1 MQNIPSTISITTPTT
16 ELVVQFAI
24 LQLKF
29 VFTRVLEF
37 ALCFAVKYWWVLHQS
52 YITACFCMLLLVLSY
67 IRRHYMTRSFDG
79 ISLNLALRFIFL
91 LQILFA
97 CPLCFIP
104 FLYNYRLYFKLV
116 VLLNYCS
123 LCDDVS
129 PLFIVFRYFVNSSFP
144 LLGRFRIHVNSI
156 TLLLVRTFAS
166 TPALFYKGYFK
177 DDSS

>member
-16 ELVVQFAI
+16 ELVVQSSI

-91 LQILFA
+91 WQILFTCA
-97 CPLCFIP
+97 LCFIP
-104 FLYNYRLYFKLV
+104 FFIITGSIL
-116 VLLNYCS
+116 S
-123 LCDDVS
+123 L
-129 PLFIVFRYFVNSSFP
+129 
-144 LLGRFRIHVNSI
+144 
-156 TLLLVRTFAS
+156 
-166 TPALFYKGYFK
+166 LFYLTIALCVMTLVHCLSLFGYLSIAVFLF
-177 DDSS
+177 

>member
-16 ELVVQFAI
+16 ELVVQFSI

-67 IRRHYMTRSFDG
+67 IRRHYMTKSFDG

-91 LQILFA
+91 WQILFTCA
-97 CPLCFIP
+97 LCFIP
-104 FLYNYRLYFKLV
+104 FL
-116 VLLNYCS
+116 
-123 LCDDVS
+123 
-129 PLFIVFRYFVNSSFP
+129 
-144 LLGRFRIHVNSI
+144 
-156 TLLLVRTFAS
+156 
-166 TPALFYKGYFK
+166 
-177 DDSS
+177 